1 MKLMFVFWPH
11 LYQRYLLNLECA
23 CNAEGSTN
31 PCDASG
37 TCTCKDKIEGAS
49 CDKCIAAHYGFPT
62 CQGINK
68 CYIRREINFT
78 EI

>member
-1 MKLMFVFWPH
+1 MKLMFVFLPH
-11 LYQRYLLNLECA
+11 FYQCYLNLECA

-62 CQGINK
+62 CQGISKKVCNHFS
-68 CYIRREINFT
+68 CVE
-78 EI
+78 